1 MRIVFKDSFA
11 YRVWRSATWP
21 ARRVDRTLRDPG
33 RGRRMMRSL
42 ARLQGTQSSAS
53 VVKADMEAND
63 SEGLTLNTVYSYL
76 KAMKR
81 IFVTEELR

>member
-1 MRIVFKDSFA
+1 
-11 YRVWRSATWP
+11 
-21 ARRVDRTLRDPG
+21 
-33 RGRRMMRSL
+33 MRSL